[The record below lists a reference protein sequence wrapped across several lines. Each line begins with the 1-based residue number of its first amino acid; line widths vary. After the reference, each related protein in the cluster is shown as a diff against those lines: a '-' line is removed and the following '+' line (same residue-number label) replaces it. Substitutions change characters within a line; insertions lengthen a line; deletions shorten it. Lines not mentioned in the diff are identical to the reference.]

1 MGPFP
6 GPVHVVLGGS
16 GWVSARLKLLVS
28 HVRLMAAMG
37 LSNLRTLSSGFEPR
51 RSLAKNVAA
60 QQVGVWTAAHAMTG
74 MGRQR
79 FPSS

>member
-1 MGPFP
+1 MI
-6 GPVHVVLGGS
+6 
-16 GWVSARLKLLVS
+16 
-28 HVRLMAAMG
+28 RLMAAMG

-60 QQVGVWTAAHAMTG
+60 QQVGVWTAANAMTE
-74 MGRQR
+74 MDNQR